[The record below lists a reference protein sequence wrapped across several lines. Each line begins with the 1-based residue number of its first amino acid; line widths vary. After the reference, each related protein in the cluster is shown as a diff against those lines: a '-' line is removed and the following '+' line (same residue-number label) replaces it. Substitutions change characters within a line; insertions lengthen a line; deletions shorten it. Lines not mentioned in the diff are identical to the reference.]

1 MLDIPDQ
8 MKLFVNDYKMLLVEV
23 RKNNLKLHNIDN
35 RDLFN
40 LLDIFLNNNESRVKR
55 REQALHYAKENQVN
69 KTVVMTVASTA
80 NCQLDY
86 EELIRNADLVCTDC
100 LYKYDDTNMPC
111 NVSKCEM
118 YEEKPSTV
126 IDGGNCDLYDK
137 GVSE

>member
-1 MLDIPDQ
+1 MA
-8 MKLFVNDYKMLLVEV
+8 K
-23 RKNNLKLHNIDN
+23 KNNANNTNTLPEQE
-35 RDLFN
+35 FN
-40 LLDIFLNNNESRVKR
+40 FIVSDVRIPR
-55 REQALHYAKENQVN
+55 
-69 KTVVMTVASTA
+69 
-80 NCQLDY
+80 
-86 EELIRNADLVCTDC
+86 IRNADLVCTDC

>member
-1 MLDIPDQ
+1 MAKIRVTPQTLRQRADE
-8 MKLFVNDYKMLLVEV
+8 LET
-23 RKNNLKLHNIDN
+23 
-35 RDLFN
+35 
-40 LLDIFLNNNESRVKR
+40 LNNKFKNDK
-55 REQALHYAKENQVN
+55 LKF
-69 KTVVMTVASTA
+69 
-80 NCQLDY
+80 
-86 EELIRNADLVCTDC
+86 ELIRNADLVCTDC

>member
-1 MLDIPDQ
+1 MSFTFG
-8 MKLFVNDYKMLLVEV
+8 KAEK
-23 RKNNLKLHNIDN
+23 
-35 RDLFN
+35 
-40 LLDIFLNNNESRVKR
+40 
-55 REQALHYAKENQVN
+55 VN
-69 KTVVMTVASTA
+69 KVLQLKAFMTIISHTA
-80 NCQLDY
+80 QCKAEQKF
-86 EELIRNADLVCTDC
+86 ELIRNADLVCTDC

>member
-1 MLDIPDQ
+1 MCQTKTKIS
-8 MKLFVNDYKMLLVEV
+8 NG
-23 RKNNLKLHNIDN
+23 RKKKK
-35 RDLFN
+35 F
-40 LLDIFLNNNESRVKR
+40 
-55 REQALHYAKENQVN
+55 
-69 KTVVMTVASTA
+69 
-80 NCQLDY
+80 
-86 EELIRNADLVCTDC
+86 ELIRNADLVCTDC